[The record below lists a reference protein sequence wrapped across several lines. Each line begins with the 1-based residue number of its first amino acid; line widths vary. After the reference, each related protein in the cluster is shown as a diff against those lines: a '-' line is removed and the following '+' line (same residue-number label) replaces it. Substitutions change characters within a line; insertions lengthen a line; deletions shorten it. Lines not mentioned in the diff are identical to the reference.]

1 MLTRNRV
8 NPLQAVGDIKDFTGS
23 VVWFLLWADNVHTVA
38 GLEWAA
44 GAAFRALMDR
54 HAAEN
59 GSIAWEAY
67 ALLSLIKPGA
77 EPRISNP
84 RRVVR
89 HA

>member
-1 MLTRNRV
+1 V
-8 NPLQAVGDIKDFTGS
+8 SSDP
-23 VVWFLLWADNVHTVA
+23 
-38 GLEWAA
+38 
-44 GAAFRALMDR
+44 